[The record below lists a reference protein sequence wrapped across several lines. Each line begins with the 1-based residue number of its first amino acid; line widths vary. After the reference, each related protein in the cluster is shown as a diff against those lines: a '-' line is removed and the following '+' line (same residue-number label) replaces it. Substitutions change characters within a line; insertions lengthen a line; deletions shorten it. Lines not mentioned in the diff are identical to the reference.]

1 MERVLQQLREIE
13 GVKAVRR
20 RSDSIIEV
28 EPFARE
34 VEGRDLRKIPVDLRK
49 VVPAIK
55 SALDDAKGSEIQSWR
70 LVETPEKRYRDR
82 SPSES
87 VSDREP
93 LGYRPWKYVVE
104 IEREARQG

>member
-1 MERVLQQLREIE
+1 MEKLVHQLREIE

-20 RSDSIIEV
+20 RTEEIIEV
-28 EPFARE
+28 EPFSQE
-34 VEGRDLRKIPVDLRK
+34 VEGRDHRKIPVDLRK
-49 VVPAIK
+49 VTPKIK
-55 SALDDAKGSEIQSWR
+55 SALDNAKGKSITSWR

-104 IEREARQG
+104 IET